1 MLSNGNLLGE
11 LGTSL
16 ISCIAF
22 NFKKPVIAFAETY
35 KFWDKILMNS
45 IQLNNIMIEDRSSNK
60 TKNVKKI
67 Y

>member
-22 NFKKPVIAFAETY
+22 NFKKPVIAFSEIY

-45 IQLNNIMIEDRSSNK
+45 IHSNNILIDQLNTNK
-60 TKNVKKI
+60 KNVRFFN
-67 Y
+67 

>member
-16 ISCIAF
+16 IACIAY
-22 NFKKPVIAFAETY
+22 NFKRPVIAFSETY

-45 IQLNNIMIEDRSSNK
+45 IQSNNILVDQINANK
-60 TKNVKKI
+60 KNV
-67 Y
+67 YF